1 MRIAEL
7 SRTSGVPVPSIKYYL
22 RAGLLPPGE
31 RTAPN
36 QADYTEKH
44 LHRLKLIRALIEVG
58 GLSIAA
64 VGDLLTSLDARGD
77 NLNEA
82 VGTAIKATLPATTSS
97 DSGFLD
103 EATRLVH
110 RVLEKRGWQEYGP
123 TQVETLISAVET
135 FQRLGQPDIEMI
147 IELYADLVERLVP
160 KEIEWITTRD
170 NTDAVVEAAIIGTFI
185 GGRAFSALRSLGHEA
200 ESRKRLPLVRLRG
213 EPAAQSDEPA

>member
-64 VGDLLTSLDARGD
+64 VGELLASLDARGT

-82 VGTAIKATLPATTSS
+82 VGAAMQATLPTTTSS
-97 DSGFLD
+97 DSGFLE

-110 RVLEKRGWQEYGP
+110 RVLDKRGWQDHDP
-123 TQVETLISAVET
+123 VQVETLISAVET
-135 FQRLGQPDIEMI
+135 FQRLGQPDVETI
-147 IELYADLVERLVP
+147 IELYADLVEKLAP

-170 NTDAVVEAAIIGTFI
+170 STDGVVEAAIVGIFI

-200 ESRKRLPLVRLRG
+200 AAKKRLPQVRL
-213 EPAAQSDEPA
+213 ESAPPTIEE